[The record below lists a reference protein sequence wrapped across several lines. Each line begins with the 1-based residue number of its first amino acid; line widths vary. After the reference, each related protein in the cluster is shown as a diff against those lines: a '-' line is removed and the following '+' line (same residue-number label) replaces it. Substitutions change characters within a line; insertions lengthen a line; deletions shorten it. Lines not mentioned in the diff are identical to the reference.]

1 MDETS
6 SDSKKPKSGG
16 GCFRKLIILVVL
28 LGTFGIGVGYFFI
41 TQCQD
46 LSDIGGFGPVAKA
59 TPVRDLKVVLRNS
72 IDRGYTVSLTET
84 EINQWLGRT
93 LRTKQGGLLAKQVSL
108 ERLWV
113 RLNDG
118 FAEVIMERKF
128 MGKPF
133 TVSMFLKIEQT
144 QGPRE
149 VVTEVHLQGGP
160 YHINLPHSKL
170 GWVSTECPPP
180 FPSRGG
186 RFGKLVVPQGFLLL
200 VLPSFKKLPDLF
212 HEEIDLA
219 FKEMA
224 RIKIEKNRLVLD
236 PKEPSEDTFGL
247 PQSF

>member
-1 MDETS
+1 
-6 SDSKKPKSGG
+6 
-16 GCFRKLIILVVL
+16 
-28 LGTFGIGVGYFFI
+28 
-41 TQCQD
+41 
-46 LSDIGGFGPVAKA
+46 
-59 TPVRDLKVVLRNS
+59 VLRNS
-72 IDRGYTVSLTET
+72 IDRGYKVTLTET

-93 LRTKQGGLLAKQVSL
+93 LRTKQGGLLAGQVSL

-113 RLNDG
+113 RLDDG

-133 TVSMFLKIEQT
+133 TVSMFLKIEQM
-144 QGPRE
+144 QGPSE
-149 VVTEVHLQGGP
+149 AVTEVHLQGGP
-160 YHINLPHSKL
+160 YHERL
-170 GWVSTECPPP
+170 P
-180 FPSRGG
+180 FPNRGG

-236 PKEPSEDTFGL
+236 PKEPSDVRSGL